1 MKSLSSDI
9 VLSGKR
15 YRLGWNIPYG
25 PSEGIVILSQ
35 RWVGG
40 WVGWLGGGGTIQ
52 RLIIVIIISIIIII
66 SIVIV
71 IIIIVVVRSLSLF
84 LLLNVHLS
92 TFHMFLH
99 DEGFL
104 MRNYYLTLS

>member
-1 MKSLSSDI
+1 MEYPVWSVRRDSYSFPE
-9 VLSGKR
+9 V
-15 YRLGWNIPYG
+15 
-25 PSEGIVILSQ
+25 
-35 RWVGG
+35 
-40 WVGWLGGGGTIQ
+40 GGGTIQ
-52 RLIIVIIISIIIII
+52 RIIIVIIISIIIII

-104 MRNYYLTLS
+104 MRKYYLTLS

>member
-1 MKSLSSDI
+1 MEYPVWSVRRHSYSF
-9 VLSGKR
+9 
-15 YRLGWNIPYG
+15 
-25 PSEGIVILSQ
+25 SQ
-35 RWVGG
+35 R
-40 WVGWLGGGGTIQ
+40 LGGGGVDRPNFFFFFTAPTIQ
-52 RLIIVIIISIIIII
+52 RIIIVITSSILIIIN
-66 SIVIV
+66 IVIV

-99 DEGFL
+99 HDGFL

>member
-1 MKSLSSDI
+1 M
-9 VLSGKR
+9 
-15 YRLGWNIPYG
+15 
-25 PSEGIVILSQ
+25 
-35 RWVGG
+35 
-40 WVGWLGGGGTIQ
+40 
-52 RLIIVIIISIIIII
+52 IIIIN
-66 SIVIV
+66 IVIV

>member
-1 MKSLSSDI
+1 M
-9 VLSGKR
+9 
-15 YRLGWNIPYG
+15 
-25 PSEGIVILSQ
+25 PSRVEYPVWSVRRDSYCFG
-35 RWVGG
+35 
-40 WVGWLGGGGTIQ
+40 GGGGTIQ
-52 RLIIVIIISIIIII
+52 RIIIVIIISILIIIN
-66 SIVIV
+66 IVIV

>member
-1 MKSLSSDI
+1 M

-15 YRLGWNIPYG
+15 CRLGWNIPYG
-25 PSEGIVILSQ
+25 PSEGIVILFPRGCVCVWIGQISFFFF
-35 RWVGG
+35 GAP
-40 WVGWLGGGGTIQ
+40 TIQ
-52 RLIIVIIISIIIII
+52 RIIIVITSSILIIIN
-66 SIVIV
+66 IVIV

>member
-1 MKSLSSDI
+1 M
-9 VLSGKR
+9 
-15 YRLGWNIPYG
+15 
-25 PSEGIVILSQ
+25 
-35 RWVGG
+35 
-40 WVGWLGGGGTIQ
+40 
-52 RLIIVIIISIIIII
+52 IIIIN
-66 SIVIV
+66 IVIV

-104 MRNYYLTLS
+104 MRNYYLTLTNQSKCLSLHIHFPTL

>member
-1 MKSLSSDI
+1 M
-9 VLSGKR
+9 
-15 YRLGWNIPYG
+15 
-25 PSEGIVILSQ
+25 PSRVEYPVWSVRRDSYCFSQ
-35 RWVGG
+35 RGG
-40 WVGWLGGGGTIQ
+40 GGGGTIQ
-52 RLIIVIIISIIIII
+52 RIIIVIIISMIIIIN
-66 SIVIV
+66 IVIV

-99 DEGFL
+99 DDGFL

>member
-1 MKSLSSDI
+1 MEYPVWSVRRHSYSF
-9 VLSGKR
+9 
-15 YRLGWNIPYG
+15 
-25 PSEGIVILSQ
+25 SQ

-40 WVGWLGGGGTIQ
+40 WVGWLGGGGGTIQ

-66 SIVIV
+66 NIVIV

>member
-1 MKSLSSDI
+1 MEYPVWSVRRHSYSF
-9 VLSGKR
+9 SFSQ
-15 YRLGWNIPYG
+15 RLGA
-25 PSEGIVILSQ
+25 
-35 RWVGG
+35 GG
-40 WVGWLGGGGTIQ
+40 WIGRISFFFFSAPTIQ
-52 RLIIVIIISIIIII
+52 RIIIVITSSILTIIN
-66 SIVIV
+66 IVIV

-104 MRNYYLTLS
+104 MRKYYLTLS

>member
-1 MKSLSSDI
+1 MEYPVWSVRRDSYSF
-9 VLSGKR
+9 
-15 YRLGWNIPYG
+15 P
-25 PSEGIVILSQ
+25 EM
-35 RWVGG
+35 GG
-40 WVGWLGGGGTIQ
+40 WLGGLVGGGGGTIQ

-66 SIVIV
+66 NIVIV